1 MASRDPDRP
10 NVLVVLSDD
19 QGTWAL
25 GSRNP
30 EIRTPVLD
38 RLAADGIRLD
48 AFFSASP
55 VCSPA
60 RASLLTGEIPS
71 RHGVHDWIRD
81 GNTGAGA
88 TDFLRRRATYVDVLA
103 TAGWRCGHV
112 GKWHLGA
119 SDQPR
124 EPYVHWW
131 AHEKG
136 GGGYHGATMYR
147 GVADADGGEWTG
159 ATRETVEGYLTDAL
173 ADEAGVFL
181 DAEARRAE
189 PFLLHLNFTAPH
201 VPWIDQHPRAY
212 TDLYADTP
220 FVSCPQGPDHPWRL
234 DFSREMD
241 AAYEN
246 PRDNLIGYFAA
257 TTAMDA
263 GIGRVLDRIDRHGL
277 RESTLVVFLSDNG
290 FNCGHHG
297 LWGKGNATYP
307 ANMYDTSVQVP
318 AIVAQPGRV
327 PGGRVSDALV
337 SGYDLL
343 PTLLAYTG
351 VAVPGSYR
359 GPGRSFAALLT
370 GDTTGTQGH
379 VVVHDEYGPTRML
392 RTRDWKYVHRLPDG
406 PHELYDLASDPDE
419 ATNLVDDPR
428 RSGRVAELRG
438 LLDDW
443 FERHGEP
450 AVAAAGLATT
460 GVGQNADGTFWPL
473 PPGEPR
479 WLHRT

>member
-1 MASRDPDRP
+1 MASRDPSRP

-38 RLAADGIRLD
+38 RLARDGVRLD

-81 GNTGAGA
+81 GNTGANA
-88 TDFLRRRATYVDVLA
+88 VDFLRRRPTYVDVLA
-103 TAGWRCGHV
+103 AEGWRCGHI

-124 EPYVHWW
+124 DPYVHWW

-136 GGGYHGATMYR
+136 GGVYYGATMFR
-147 GVADADGGEWTG
+147 GVRDDAGGWAG
-159 ATRETVEGYLTDAL
+159 ATKETVEEYLTDAL
-173 ADEAGVFL
+173 SAEACTFL
-181 DAEARRAE
+181 DAEAPRDE
-189 PFLLHLNFTAPH
+189 PFLLHLNYTAPH
-201 VPWIDQHPRAY
+201 VPWIDQHPREY
-212 TDLYADTP
+212 TDLYADTA
-220 FVSCPQGPDHPWRL
+220 FESCPQGPDHPWRL

-241 AAYEN
+241 AAYDN

-263 GIGRVLDRIDRHGL
+263 GIGRVLDRLDELGL
-277 RESTLVVFLSDNG
+277 RESTLVLFLSDNG

-307 ANMYDTSVQVP
+307 ANMYDTSVRVP
-318 AIVAQPGRV
+318 AIAAQPGRV
-327 PGGRVSDALV
+327 PGGRMSDALV

-343 PTLLAYTG
+343 PTLLDYTG
-351 VAVPGSYR
+351 TGMPDSYA
-359 GPGRSFAALLT
+359 GPGRSFADLLT
-370 GDTTGTQGH
+370 GDTVDTQGH
-379 VVVHDEYGPTRML
+379 LVVHDEYGPTRML
-392 RTRDWKYVHRLPDG
+392 RTRDWKYVHRHPDG
-406 PHELYDLASDPDE
+406 PHELYHLAADPDE
-419 ATNLVDDPR
+419 TRDLIDDPEHAE
-428 RSGRVAELRG
+428 RVAELRD
-438 LLDDW
+438 LLTAW
-443 FERHGEP
+443 FDRHSEP
-450 AVAAAGLATT
+450 VTAASGIATT

-473 PPGEPR
+473 PAGEPR
-479 WLHRT
+479 WLHPR